1 LKGPEYK
8 IQFNRERKAT
18 GGVIKLAPPL
28 LRNNTW
34 PASTPVLVKRR
45 STRGREK
52 DVAGLIDIL
61 FGSTDGDD
69 SDEADDM
76 DDMDDNRASI

>member
-8 IQFNRERKAT
+8 IQFNRKREAT
-18 GGVIKLAPPL
+18 EGGAKQAPPL

-34 PASTPVLVKRR
+34 PASAPVIVKPR

-61 FGSTDGDD
+61 FGVTDEDD
-69 SDEADDM
+69 SDEADDI
-76 DDMDDNRASI
+76 DDNRASI